1 MSVGTRRCS
10 LLWAAVGLAAQAL
23 ACGDPCASPE
33 SEEILAA
40 AAAEEGAVRTE
51 SGLVFLE
58 LTPGTGP
65 MPVPGNRVSVHYEGR
80 LPDGTVFDSSNP
92 QGLPPTFGL
101 DKVIPG
107 WAEGLQMMHG
117 GGKAKLTIPAKL
129 AYGGKGKRGKIPRCT
144 TLIFEIEL
152 LGIYD

>member
-1 MSVGTRRCS
+1 MSGSARRS
-10 LLWAAVGLAAQAL
+10 LLLWAAVGLAAQAL
-23 ACGDPCASPE
+23 ACGEECTSPE
-33 SEEILAA
+33 SEAILAA

-65 MPVPGNRVSVHYEGR
+65 KPEPGNRVSVHYEGR
-80 LPDGTVFDSSNP
+80 LADGTVFDSTNP
-92 QGLPPTFGL
+92 HGRPRTFGL
-101 DKVIPG
+101 EQLIPG
-107 WAEGLQMMHG
+107 WTEGLLMMNG

-129 AYGGKGKRGKIPRCT
+129 AYGRKGKKQKIPRCA

-152 LGIYD
+152 MGIYD